1 MASDFESD
9 AEQRRSWREERSNK
23 AKEEEQKKESVL
35 GVGRGS
41 MVRTRR
47 VVSANSEAGGVG
59 RGGGVRTGVG
69 GRGRGVFG
77 VGRGKDLRRCFVG
90 NRIGHISH
98 VCPDRKIPS
107 AGRTCEMAP
116 KRQVQ
121 EGSGRSNRRED
132 RKN

>member
-23 AKEEEQKKESVL
+23 AKEEEQRKESVL
-35 GVGRGS
+35 GVGRES

-47 VVSANSEAGGVG
+47 VVSTSSEAGGVG
-59 RGGGVRTGVG
+59 RGRGVRTGVG
-69 GRGRGVFG
+69 GRGGGVFG
-77 VGRGKDLRRCFVG
+77 VGRGKDLRRCFVC

-98 VCPDRKIPS
+98 LCPDRKLPS
-107 AGRTCEMAP
+107 AGRTCEVAP
-116 KRQVQ
+116 KRQEQ
-121 EGSGRSNRRED
+121 EANGRSNRRRD